1 MPKIP
6 VPKPAASSFN
16 EHRPISD
23 LLRWQ
28 MRHMHAAEALLPY
41 DHQTG
46 INIHEIKTE
55 GQASAYLQKA
65 TEKLVQKV
73 RLSTRIP
80 VPKPPKSA
88 HNKNRRISQ
97 LLKNQ
102 VRNVYEIEK
111 KWTPEKQTGI
121 DIGTLK
127 TEGHAAAYISAVTSR
142 LLAQRDKKK

>member
-6 VPKPAASSFN
+6 VPKAAANSFN
-16 EHRPISD
+16 KGRPISD

-41 DHQTG
+41 DYQTG

-55 GQASAYLQKA
+55 GEASAYLQKA

-73 RLSTRIP
+73 QLSTRIP

-88 HNKNRRISQ
+88 HNKNRRMSQ

-102 VRNVYEIEK
+102 VRDFYEIEK
-111 KWTPEKQTGI
+111 RWPPESQTGI
-121 DIGTLK
+121 HIEMLK
-127 TEGHAAAYISAVTSR
+127 TEGNAAAYIFTVTSR
-142 LLAQRDKKK
+142 LHAQGDRKK